1 MCRGVVEGVMLTS
14 LFALFLN
21 SDVFFWMLP
30 VTLHCWERSQCLSFL
45 EVFGSRGYSAGLWK
59 TCTAPGSHSRH
70 YKHTAACITLLH
82 SEFHIAH
89 LQRGSPAFS
98 ALRADPGDAARS
110 WTAHLLDGSA
120 AQRLHHGARQLCT
133 PLVLL
138 LLHRQPHQES
148 GCVTPAPAPRG
159 RGSRPFPS
167 QAACAWL
174 TLDGGGEGTRLPAPV
189 HVPLPCCSAA
199 TWGST
204 SSPFCHLLHIGF
216 SHVNY

>member
-1 MCRGVVEGVMLTS
+1 
-14 LFALFLN
+14 
-21 SDVFFWMLP
+21 MLP

-138 LLHRQPHQES
+138 LLHRQPHREWVRHA
-148 GCVTPAPAPRG
+148 GP
-159 RGSRPFPS
+159 GS
-167 QAACAWL
+167 AW
-174 TLDGGGEGTRLPAPV
+174 TRLPSLPEPSSLCLVDLGWRRRGHEAAGTSPRPLALLFGG
-189 HVPLPCCSAA
+189 HVRFHFFSLLPSA
-199 TWGST
+199 SYR
-204 SSPFCHLLHIGF
+204 LF
-216 SHVNY
+216 SC